1 MLLDFRE
8 FSENGHREGH
18 TFIVTVNEITF
29 MCILSSFPALLTWV
43 WEHCIL
49 IIAAVMV
56 IASMGMLPLTFQN
69 RHIVFT
75 VSSLRNNYSGNIVGQ
90 DQEF

>member
-1 MLLDFRE
+1 
-8 FSENGHREGH
+8 
-18 TFIVTVNEITF
+18 
-29 MCILSSFPALLTWV
+29 
-43 WEHCIL
+43 
-49 IIAAVMV
+49 MV

-90 DQEF
+90 DQEFWTDVGEKKL